1 MTLLL
6 LFFIILFA
14 SFTQSLAG
22 FGSALIAMPLLA
34 NLLGLQI
41 AAPLVAMVVL
51 VLEVVL
57 LIRYRQALNMRVV
70 WKLIVS
76 SLVGIPLGIL
86 FFSRIEESIML
97 SILGFVII
105 AYALYALINFRL
117 PELQHPIW
125 AFVFGFFAGL
135 LGGAYNTAGPPV
147 IIFGNSRR
155 WEPAEFKA
163 NLQGFFLATSLW
175 ILASHAIRGN
185 ITADIWTL
193 FLPSILAI
201 ALGVWAGLMLDQR
214 IDSRPFGR
222 IVLWLLLLLGVSL
235 FL

>member
-1 MTLLL
+1 
-6 LFFIILFA
+6 
-14 SFTQSLAG
+14 
-22 FGSALIAMPLLA
+22 
-34 NLLGLQI
+34 
-41 AAPLVAMVVL
+41 
-51 VLEVVL
+51 
-57 LIRYRQALNMRVV
+57 
-70 WKLIVS
+70 
-76 SLVGIPLGIL
+76 
-86 FFSRIEESIML
+86 ML